1 VVVAATAATAVAVG
15 DGEVGVEEVADET
28 EVLATF
34 DDALD
39 EEDDDDD
46 DDDDETV

>member
-1 VVVAATAATAVAVG
+1 MVVAAAVAMAATG
-15 DGEVGVEEVADET
+15 DGEVGVVEEVADET

-46 DDDDETV
+46 DDETV

>member
-1 VVVAATAATAVAVG
+1 MVVAAAAATATAVAVG
-15 DGEVGVEEVADET
+15 DGEMGVEEVADET

-46 DDDDETV
+46 DETV